1 MGGGRTT
8 GPKIMPILMY
18 KWKDV
23 IVGLIGEISKFQPAK
38 LTKLFHDSTE
48 LLKLRNELKIVFVTG
63 GAGFMSSRFAEE
75 LVSRGYYVILDDLYR
90 GKLGEGLREAIEHL
104 SLWEADP
111 CHS

>member
-1 MGGGRTT
+1 MK
-8 GPKIMPILMY
+8 PQIMRILMY

-38 LTKLFHDSTE
+38 LTKLFHDST
-48 LLKLRNELKIVFVTG
+48 KLWKFKSELKIVFVTG
-63 GAGFMSSRFAEE
+63 GAGFISSCPAEE
-75 LVSRGYYVILDDLYR
+75 LASRGYYVILDDLYR
-90 GKLGEGLREAIEHL
+90 GELGEELREAIEHL